1 MASILRQIVA
11 GPRQKHPEAGL
22 DLCYVTDNIIATS
35 GPSSTFPQKAYRNPT
50 DALVKF
56 LDYKHGSEWAIWE
69 FRAEGTGYPDSEVY
83 GRIRH
88 FPWPDHHPPPF
99 ALIPNI
105 MASMRD
111 WLSGPDTNIGRVVVV
126 HCKAGKG
133 RSGTAA
139 CSYLI
144 SEEGWKPEDA
154 LLRFTSRRM
163 RLGFGAGVSIP
174 SQLRWIRYV
183 DRWTKNRKLYVE
195 RQVEVLEV
203 HVWGL
208 RDGVKVAV
216 QGFVEEG
223 RKIKNFHTF
232 SRHERIIIEGKDPPS
247 VTSPTTSSD
256 QNLPLHDN
264 KFQSSSNPE
273 LSTQSGDE
281 VGGNAVIFRPAQP
294 ITLPT
299 NDVKI
304 DLERRN
310 KATYGWTMVTSVAH
324 VWFNAFFE
332 GQGPE
337 NNGAAAPNG
346 VFEIQ
351 WDAMDGIKGSAR
363 KGTKA
368 LDRIA
373 IIWRLAESRSSGEPL
388 LPRIITEPKQGEPV
402 HEPEPADWKDA
413 KHSNLTAMGG
423 DLGLRA
429 ASPANT
435 GVSQANSLRSMGS
448 SITEGEEDY
457 LVGVKSH
464 GLNGEEHI
472 SHDVDS
478 GVAAGVS
485 DSMSATSDPGVLKV
499 ASPESAPVVGGEEEK
514 TVGEVGLKNVAGVIA
529 EMKDLKIDSERGGTA
544 GEELKKDK
552 QHMPG

>member
-1 MASILRQIVA
+1 
-11 GPRQKHPEAGL
+11 
-22 DLCYVTDNIIATS
+22 
-35 GPSSTFPQKAYRNPT
+35 
-50 DALVKF
+50 
-56 LDYKHGSEWAIWE
+56 
-69 FRAEGTGYPDSEVY
+69 
-83 GRIRH
+83 
-88 FPWPDHHPPPF
+88 
-99 ALIPNI
+99 

-111 WLSGPDTNIGRVVVV
+111 WLSGPDTKIGRVVVV

-133 RSGTAA
+133 RSGTVA

-154 LLRFTSRRM
+154 LLRFTTRRM
-163 RLGFGAGVSIP
+163 RLGFGAGISIP

-183 DRWTKNRKLYVE
+183 DRWTKHRKLYVE

-216 QGFVEEG
+216 QGYMDEG
-223 RKIKNFHTF
+223 RTIKNFHTF

-247 VTSPTTSSD
+247 ATSPTSSSD
-256 QNLPLHDN
+256 PTLPLDDN
-264 KFQSSSNPE
+264 KIQSSSNPE
-273 LSTQSGDE
+273 LSAQSGDE
-281 VGGNAVIFRPAQP
+281 VGGNAVVFRPADP

-310 KATYGWTMVTSVAH
+310 KAAYGWTMVTSVAH

-373 IIWRLAESRSSGEPL
+373 IIWRLAESQSTGEPL

-402 HEPEPADWKDA
+402 HEPEAADWKNA
-413 KHSNLTAMGG
+413 KHSNLTALGSN
-423 DLGLRA
+423 LGLRA
-429 ASPANT
+429 ASPTNT
-435 GVSQANSLRSMGS
+435 EVSQANSLRSMGS
-448 SITEGEEDY
+448 STTEGEEDY
-457 LVGVKSH
+457 LAGVKPH
-464 GLNGEEHI
+464 GINGEEHI
-472 SHDVDS
+472 AHDFDTAA
-478 GVAAGVS
+478 AAGTS
-485 DSMSATSDPGVLKV
+485 DSTKPTPDPGVLKV
-499 ASPESAPVVGGEEEK
+499 ASPESAPVVGGEEK
-514 TVGEVGLKNVAGVIA
+514 TIGEVGLKSVAGVIA
-529 EMKDLKIDSERGGTA
+529 EMKDPKTNSESGETLGEDLKTE
-544 GEELKKDK
+544 K
-552 QHMPG
+552 QHLPGSS